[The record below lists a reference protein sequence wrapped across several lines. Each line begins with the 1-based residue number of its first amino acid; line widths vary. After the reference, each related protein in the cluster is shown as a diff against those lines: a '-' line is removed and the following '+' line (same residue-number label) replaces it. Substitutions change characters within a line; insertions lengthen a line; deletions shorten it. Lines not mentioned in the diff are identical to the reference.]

1 MSKEKLI
8 SIHNSGESFE
18 KSVALYYATIQT
30 NYKFYS
36 DFDTHIYYAHNLPK
50 TKQDL
55 SVHGTVGFY
64 EKYFSN
70 NFWCPPCK
78 KEELWNDR
86 TEILNMLVDKK
97 TITSRVA
104 EKLNNNIELYWSII
118 KMLPLEYIYPIFYYK
133 LIKKSEEILQVQ
145 GFFSTELE
153 QNCQTIY
160 ELLPNEKKFY
170 SIYALESNGIIGHYD
185 MFIEDDYR
193 HEKKLNHL
201 YSDLRKKIVLSGN
214 SAILLASIYNVSKD
228 IDGLIGY
235 RNHKHSRQN
244 RDFAL
249 SQILTQKE
257 GIIEPKNINFNNYY
271 DKVNYFNNIEEKSNE
286 VVALAYDEYIKN
298 NIRSLKL

>member
-1 MSKEKLI
+1 MTKEKLI

-18 KSVALYYATIQT
+18 KSVALYYTTLKT

-50 TKQDL
+50 TKKDL

-70 NFWCPPCK
+70 YFWCPPCK
-78 KEELWNDR
+78 KEELWNNR
-86 TEILNMLVDKK
+86 TEILNILVNKK
-97 TITSRVA
+97 IITSRVA

-118 KMLPLEYIYPIFYYK
+118 KMLPLEYIYPVFYYK
-133 LIKKSEEILQVQ
+133 LIKKSEEILQIQ
-145 GFFSTELE
+145 GFIPTELE
-153 QNCQTIY
+153 KNCQAIY
-160 ELLPNEKKFY
+160 ESLPNEKESY

-185 MFIEDDYR
+185 MFIEEDCHY
-193 HEKKLNHL
+193 EKRIDHL
-201 YSDLRKKIVLSGN
+201 YSDLRKKVVLSGN
-214 SAILLASIYNVSKD
+214 SAILLASIHNSSKE

-235 RNHKHSRQN
+235 RNHKHIRQN

-249 SQILTQKE
+249 SQILTQKQ

-271 DKVNYFNNIEEKSNE
+271 DKVNQINNIEEKSNE